1 VLPPDYGRGW
11 NEPRCAVRLPMAAL
25 FEPSKKVN
33 VRSFVLGLMVL
44 VGLAQMTQA
53 AVERVVQKSLPVA
66 AGTVLKI
73 DTCQG
78 VIRIEPSADNQIH
91 VLVRETMDVENEA
104 AADRRLQDLDL
115 QIEQVKTLVS
125 VRTRYRRAVRWAW
138 ESWPP
143 VALAYVVQV
152 PRSCSVDLV
161 TPEGDIT
168 VCALEGEVIARTGN
182 GAIFVGE
189 VKGNVRATNTRG
201 DVSVTACSGELNI
214 TAKSGNVLVGRSSG
228 LTKISASGGL
238 IEVQSARGN
247 LHIEADGADIK
258 AGFVHPLTE
267 SSELRASG
275 GDIEVV
281 FDQRSA
287 CTLSARA
294 STFGMVKSKNLTL
307 VVESGKIG
315 SSSLVATL
323 NGGGPKVVINSSG
336 GNVRLTGSEP

>member
-1 VLPPDYGRGW
+1 
-11 NEPRCAVRLPMAAL
+11 
-25 FEPSKKVN
+25 
-33 VRSFVLGLMVL
+33 MVV
-44 VGLAQMTQA
+44 VGLAQITQA
-53 AVERVVQKSLPVA
+53 AVERVVEKSFTA
-66 AGTVLKI
+66 ASGAALKI

-78 VIRIEPSADNQIH
+78 VIRIEPSADGQIH
-91 VLVRETMDVENEA
+91 VLVRETMEVEDEA

-115 QIEQVKTLVS
+115 QIEQVQMLVS
-125 VRTRYRRAVRWAW
+125 VKTRYRRAVRWAW

-143 VALAYVVQV
+143 VALAYVVKV
-152 PRSCSVDLV
+152 PRTCSVDLV

-168 VCALEGEVIARTGN
+168 VCALKGAVNARTGD

-189 VKGNVRATNTRG
+189 VNGSVRVTNTRG

-214 TAKSGNVLVGRSSG
+214 TAKSGNVLVGRASG

-258 AGFVHPLTE
+258 ARFVHPLTE

-275 GDIEVV
+275 GDIEAV

-287 CTLSARA
+287 CTLSVRA
-294 STFGMVKSKNLTL
+294 STFGTVKAKNITL
-307 VVESGKIG
+307 VTESGKIG
-315 SSSLVATL
+315 SSSVVATL
-323 NGGGPKVVINSSG
+323 NGGGPKIVINSSG
-336 GNVRLTGSEP
+336 GSVRLTGSEP